1 MNLELF
7 RIFAKQKYE
16 RNYRIMKKILI
27 LALVAFFGM
36 QAQAQTLKQKVNV
49 SEVKAVATTKAENY
63 AEITFDTLRY
73 NFGTFSKN
81 EPLVRCSFPFTNT
94 GTAPLII
101 HQAFASCGC
110 TIPTYTKEPIKP
122 GEKGVIDVTYDGTDK
137 FPGHFQKT
145 ITIRSNAVNEV
156 VRLTIEGV
164 ME

>member
-1 MNLELF
+1 
-7 RIFAKQKYE
+7 
-16 RNYRIMKKILI
+16 MKKILLI
-27 LALVAFFGM
+27 ALVATFGL
-36 QAQAQTLKQKVNV
+36 QAQAQTVKQKVNV
-49 SEVKAVATTKAENY
+49 SGIEAVAKTKAENF

-73 NFGTFSKN
+73 DFGKFSKN

-156 VRLTIEGV
+156 VRLTIEGD

>member
-1 MNLELF
+1 
-7 RIFAKQKYE
+7 
-16 RNYRIMKKILI
+16 MKKILI
-27 LALVAFFGM
+27 LAFVATFGL
-36 QAQAQTLKQKVNV
+36 QAQAQTQKQKVNV
-49 SEVKAVATTKAENY
+49 SEVQAVATTKAENY
-63 AEITFDTLRY
+63 AEISFDTLRY
-73 NFGTFSKN
+73 NFGKFSKD

-110 TIPTYTKEPIKP
+110 TVPTYTKEPIKP

-145 ITIRSNAVNEV
+145 ITIRSNAINEV
-156 VRLTIEGV
+156 VRLTIEGT

>member
-1 MNLELF
+1 
-7 RIFAKQKYE
+7 
-16 RNYRIMKKILI
+16 MKKILLLLL
-27 LALVAFFGM
+27 LAPCTLL
-36 QAQAQTLKQKVNV
+36 QAEAQTLKQKVNV

-73 NFGTFSKN
+73 DFGKFSKN
-81 EPLVRCSFPFTNT
+81 EPVVRCSFPFTNS

-110 TIPTYTKEPIKP
+110 TIPTYTKEPVKP

-156 VRLTIEGV
+156 VRLTIEGT

>member
-1 MNLELF
+1 
-7 RIFAKQKYE
+7 
-16 RNYRIMKKILI
+16 MKKILLI
-27 LALVAFFGM
+27 ALVATFGL
-36 QAQAQTLKQKVNV
+36 QAQAQTVKQKVNV
-49 SEVKAVATTKAENY
+49 SGIEAVAKTKAENY

-73 NFGTFSKN
+73 DFGKFSKN
-81 EPLVRCSFPFTNT
+81 EPLVRCSFPFTNS

-110 TIPTYTKEPIKP
+110 TVPTYTKEPIKP

-156 VRLTIEGV
+156 VRLTIEGT